1 MAIEPTQFSQM
12 TRPVTMSRP
21 AGASTI
27 KLLAVV
33 EATTVNAVAKNVLE
47 FHRAARDLRQESKD
61 LPGVELSLVTFDRNR
76 SVSEARPQDPQPGSP
91 AGVGRSGRASSD
103 NEFVL
108 AAQAAGVEIDVIPE
122 RKRFD
127 RSVIPALRDIVQRRS
142 PDIVITHQVKS
153 HFLMRLS
160 RLWQAF
166 PWVAFH
172 HGYTTTDQKMRL
184 YNRLNRWSL
193 PKADRV
199 ITVCEAFASELANA
213 GVNRERIS
221 VQHNSIRPEPRA
233 SDEEVQALKA
243 RLGIS
248 EGECIVLAVGRLSK
262 EKAQID
268 LFHAFKH
275 LGDINPKLNAKLVV
289 VGDGPE
295 RGSLEATALTLGIS
309 GRVIF
314 AGQVRNVQLYYAA
327 ANVLANPSHSEGS
340 PYVLLEAT
348 AAGLPIIATSVG
360 GVPDMVEDH
369 ESALLVPARDPQAM
383 AAAIARVLTD
393 AHLAQRLSANAS
405 TLLSSRFPPEA
416 YVRSLVETYQEAI
429 STSHKRSLG

>member
-1 MAIEPTQFSQM
+1 MTIEPTQFSQM
-12 TRPVTMSRP
+12 TRPVTMSHL

-61 LPGVELSLVTFDRNR
+61 LPGVELSLVTFDRSR
-76 SVSEARPQDPQPGSP
+76 SVSEARP
-91 AGVGRSGRASSD
+91 SGRAQSQ

-122 RKRFD
+122 RRRFD
-127 RSVIPALRDIVQRRS
+127 RSVIPALRDIVQRRA
-142 PDIVITHQVKS
+142 PDLVITHQVKS

-160 RLWQAF
+160 RLWRAF

-199 ITVCEAFASELANA
+199 ITVCQAFANELASA
-213 GVNRERIS
+213 GVRRERIF
-221 VQHNSIRPEPRA
+221 VQHNSICPESRA
-233 SDEEVQALKA
+233 STKEVQELKA

-248 EGECIVLAVGRLSK
+248 EDECIVLAVGRLSK

-268 LFHAFKH
+268 LLRAFKN
-275 LGDINPKLNAKLVV
+275 LRDMNPQINARLVI

-295 RGSLEATALTLGIS
+295 RDSLEATALTLGIS
-309 GRVIF
+309 GCVIF

-360 GVPDMVEDH
+360 GVPEMVEDH
-369 ESALLVPARDPQAM
+369 ESALVVPARDPQAM

-405 TLLSSRFPPEA
+405 TLVSARFSPEI
-416 YVRSLVETYQEAI
+416 YVRSLVKTYQEAI
-429 STSHKRSLG
+429 STSRKRSLG